1 MKKTTILAALALTA
15 CCTAAFT
22 GCGGSSKNIASLDSN
37 WYSGIN
43 FTRFQPTFTE
53 GNKNGSG
60 EDAFSAEVITY
71 DVTFDGANA
80 PNPTYTVNYEKGTYK
95 TTFKSQILGEE
106 EIKKITLDEHR
117 GHYNSVK
124 MQLYYYRT
132 ELNIP
137 SVTYTL
143 KSDNT
148 KTVTLR
154 GDSIITENY
163 FLSVADYL
171 SPVYSKQTVK
181 SATPRNYQIG
191 NIDSAYVLIN
201 REYESF
207 YLNKNNSPA
216 EVVTKTTVKNE
227 EGFAD
232 YGYADFEGTESG
244 NAKTSVS
251 APLNIENTPYTLF
264 DISSLNIVTRACK
277 LTSGADLSQAINLYV
292 PWSKSG
298 VNDFGVAGS
307 AAPLVLDKN
316 AEQNTAKLN
325 ELTSRLQTAKL
336 YEEKTDAEGKPL
348 GLQTVAVNVGT
359 KAGVTQTYWY
369 AAVSGTHNNVGHATM
384 LKLST
389 PLTFGLGTLNYTL
402 SEINSTFIS

>member
-71 DVTFDGANA
+71 DVTFDGTNA

-369 AAVSGTHNNVGHATM
+369 TAVSGTHNNVGHATM